1 MRYATQ
7 WPRVNNADEIQQLG
21 VVLREPRETFIDT
34 LRWLGETGLLDKKL
48 LPKLFEE
55 KVA

>member
-7 WPRVNNADEIQQLG
+7 LGVNNAEEIQQLG

-34 LRWLGETGLLDKKL
+34 LRWLGETG
-48 LPKLFEE
+48 
-55 KVA
+55 VVR

>member
-1 MRYATQ
+1 
-7 WPRVNNADEIQQLG
+7 
-21 VVLREPRETFIDT
+21 